1 MYHIQHPVMENLEF
15 QIDSPITFW
24 ASSDIVLQGLN
35 RQRIKGF
42 NGKVNIGN

>member
-1 MYHIQHPVMENLEF
+1 MYHIQHPVMKNLEF

-24 ASSDIVLQGLN
+24 ASSDTVFLDLN
-35 RQRIKGF
+35 RQRIKDF